1 MPLLLNETRTL
12 PDKWP
17 DLLKARFGLNAVE
30 DPQHMLAAC
39 PVHAETDLLE
49 LSGLAGTLGV
59 KRIWWKDERT
69 RMRLNSFKAL
79 GGAYA
84 VARQLERK
92 MTQALKSAPEP
103 KALIGGAASAI
114 AQDMTVTCAT
124 DGNHG
129 LSVAAGAHIFGMR
142 CVIFVHA
149 RVPGWRI
156 RRIEAK
162 GAEVRV
168 IDGVFDDAVREAER
182 MAEDEGWILV
192 ADTSTHAEDQISGD
206 VVQGYAQL
214 ADEIHRQLDEQNAHP
229 SHLFVQSG
237 VGGLAAAVI
246 AGMTARRGEDT
257 PFSVCVDPQMAPA
270 LYGSFQAGEAVRA
283 PDQGGTSMEM
293 LDCYAPSALAWEALK
308 RTAHGF
314 MTVSD
319 AMAEKAVKQLADP
332 QGDDPAIEA
341 TETAAAGLAGLMNVL
356 DDEEMRERCG
366 IDSGSEIVLIGTEAP
381 ARPG

>member
-1 MPLLLNETRTL
+1 MALLLNETLSL

-30 DPQHMLAAC
+30 DPQRMLAAC

-49 LSGLAGTLGV
+49 LSGLADALGV
-59 KRIWWKDERT
+59 KRIWWKDERS

-84 VARQLERK
+84 VARQLQRR

-103 KALIGGAASAI
+103 KALIGGAASSI
-114 AQDMTVTCAT
+114 AQDMTMTCAT

-142 CVIFVHA
+142 CVIFVHK
-149 RVPGWRI
+149 RVPDWRI

-168 IDGVFDDAVREAER
+168 VDGVFDDAVREAER
-182 MAEDEGWILV
+182 MAEEEGWILV

-206 VVQGYAQL
+206 VIQGYSQL
-214 ADEIHRQLDEQNAHP
+214 ADEIHRQLEEERASP

-246 AGMTARRGEDT
+246 AGMAARRGEET
-257 PFSVCVDPQMAPA
+257 PFSVCADPEKAPA
-270 LYGSFQAGEAVRA
+270 LFESFKAGEAVRA
-283 PDQGGTSMEM
+283 PDQGGTVMEM
-293 LDCYAPSALAWEALK
+293 LDCYAPSALAFEALR
-308 RTAHGF
+308 RTAHAF

-319 AMAEKAVKQLADP
+319 EAATRAVEMFADP
-332 QGDDPAIEA
+332 QGDDPKIEA
-341 TETAAAGLAGLMNVL
+341 TETAAAGLAALMTVL
-356 DDEEMRERCG
+356 EDDGMREQCG

-381 ARPG
+381 VKPG